1 MVEKDQWT
9 FLFKTSLSGK
19 FEMWLLHPLSSPF
32 LKCSPRVPV
41 WDFHLLSTMSYRIK
55 NAKTNKR
62 YNFHMSESQHI
73 PRRPLLVDGKY
84 YNIGA
89 TLNMLAYY
97 VRTLSAKTIILI
109 V

>member
-1 MVEKDQWT
+1 MVEKDQGT
-9 FLFKTSLSGK
+9 ILFKTSLNGK
-19 FEMWLLHPLSSPF
+19 FEMWRPLSSPF
-32 LKCSPRVPV
+32 LKGSPRVPV
-41 WDFHLLSTMSYRIK
+41 WDFHLLSTMSYGIK
-55 NAKTNKR
+55 NAKTNKH
-62 YNFHMSESQHI
+62 YNFHMSQSQHI